1 MKDKNMV
8 EREPTE
14 TGMTPEEARAIVERE
29 RRERVARAEAAI
41 RDILER
47 ERCALNPVVTLTAR
61 GMTAT
66 VQVVAVE

>member
-1 MKDKNMV
+1 MNDEHMNKRNV
-8 EREPTE
+8 
-14 TGMTPEEARAIVERE
+14 TPDEARSIVERE

-41 RDILER
+41 REILER
-47 ERCALNPVVTLTAR
+47 ERCALNPVVTLTAM